1 MVRIAATSLLTVFVS
16 SMAIA
21 KSFSSQ
27 TGISDLNCFL
37 YLLPIVGF
45 GIFFLVVK
53 HRYRPSE
60 NHLGMVY
67 WLGRFHRFVNPDEWT
82 FLVPYFETVK
92 FESPLSMR
100 TAEFELRKV
109 ELQDGLTVDAH
120 FKVFF
125 KTDLRLTPSENLPQ
139 VLTFDGQEWP
149 IAIIKTGME
158 DIARNQ
164 VLLGMSLDRLKSLR
178 KSRVIK
184 NLFSREIAARVG
196 MFGILI
202 NEAYGAMLVNVQPNE
217 AYANALQKNMAAKH
231 IGQAAIERLNP
242 VLSAIKQMR
251 RDDARSALLL
261 EIASKVL
268 EVTDLPDI
276 ALYSSEEDDGDYLSG
291 EDRRKGPRTSIQR
304 KSNSIKHLPLV
315 E

>member
-1 MVRIAATSLLTVFVS
+1 MVRIAATSLLTTFVS

-27 TGISDLNCFL
+27 TGISDLICFL
-37 YLLPIVGF
+37 CLLPIVGF
-45 GIFFLVVK
+45 GLFFLVVK
-53 HRYRPSE
+53 QRYRPSE

-67 WLGRFHRFVNPDEWT
+67 WSGRFHRFVNPDDWT
-82 FLVPYFETVK
+82 FLVPYFESVK

-125 KTDLRLTPSENLPQ
+125 KTDLRLTPPENLPQ

-164 VLLGMSLDRLKSLR
+164 VFLDMSLDRLNSMR
-178 KSRVIK
+178 KSREIK
-184 NLFSREIAARVG
+184 NLFSREIASRAG

-202 NEAYGAMLVNVQPNE
+202 NEEHGATLVNVQPNE

-276 ALYSSEEDDGDYLSG
+276 ALYSSEDEDDDNFPDG
-291 EDRRKGPRTSIQR
+291 EDRRKYRTSIQR
-304 KSNSIKHLPLV
+304 KSNSIKRLPLV